1 MAMGIHSSIGNLIA
15 PEQCLLN
22 CIVKG
27 LELGLVKAIEV
38 GMLHRS

>member
-1 MAMGIHSSIGNLIA
+1 MAMEIHSSIGNLILL
-15 PEQCLLN
+15 EQCLLN

-27 LELGLVKAIEV
+27 LELGFIKVVEV